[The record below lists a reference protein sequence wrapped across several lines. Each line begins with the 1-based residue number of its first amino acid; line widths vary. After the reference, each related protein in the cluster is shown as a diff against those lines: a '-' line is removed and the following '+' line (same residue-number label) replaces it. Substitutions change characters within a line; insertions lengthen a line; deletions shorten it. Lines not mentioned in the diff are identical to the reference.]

1 MVLKALAR
9 GVRRTISS
17 RGILLPLYL
26 SNVVFSVALALMFFH
41 TLSSA
46 FGDSRASLALLA
58 GFDSTIVGDLRR
70 MYPSAFPAYLRIV
83 GIGSLLYILLNTFLA
98 GGVISGLQAS
108 VLPSGRSFL
117 RSCATFFGRFL
128 RLFLLTGSIAVLV
141 TTLFLVP
148 GGLLISSLY
157 RVATTETT
165 LLLGGAAVGVVV
177 VASVLLLVMVADYAK
192 IGIVLHDTRS
202 VIGAVRTSLRFF
214 FRNPRATLGLQT
226 ILLSITLLAA
236 TLHALFWTS
245 QPIDSV
251 VTVFLFHQLFLL
263 VRIITRVVSFGA
275 ESALFKTLQ
284 PAETVSVPEE
294 RGARPHPSV

>member
-9 GVRRTISS
+9 GMRRTISS

-26 SNVVFSVALALMFFH
+26 SNVIFSVALALMFFH

-58 GFDSTIVGDLRR
+58 GFDSTIVADLRR
-70 MYPSAFPAYLRIV
+70 MYPAALPGYLRIV

-117 RSCATFFGRFL
+117 RSCTTFFGRFF
-128 RLFLLTGSIAVLV
+128 RLFLLTGSIVVLL
-141 TTLFLVP
+141 TTLFLGL

-165 LLLGGAAVGVVV
+165 LLLGAAAVAVVV
-177 VASVLLLVMVADYAK
+177 VASILLLMMVADYAK
-192 IGIVLHDTRS
+192 IGMVLPDTRS
-202 VIGAVRTSLRFF
+202 VIRAVGTSLRFF
-214 FRNPRATLGLQT
+214 FRNPGATLGLQT
-226 ILLSITLLAA
+226 MLLSITLLPV

-245 QPIDSV
+245 QPLDSV
-251 VTVFLFHQLFLL
+251 ITVFLLHQLLLL
-263 VRIITRVVSFGA
+263 VRIIARVVSFGA
-275 ESALFKTLQ
+275 ESTLFETLQ
-284 PAETVSVPEE
+284 PAETASLPEE
-294 RGARPHPSV
+294 RGV